1 MSTLCSKSFLWNL
14 VTTYED
20 AGYPWDP
27 DVCARCKDDSPTRH
41 WNITFTQERDEHR
54 SQRARSLCPNLFFLQ
69 SNKLLC
75 LIKTPGLHHRNKEAI
90 NSCIATGKKWHKR
103 NSWAFKI
110 EKARVLSARVSKR
123 GEAGACWNSRVSVL
137 QFAALTS
144 LILSDLGKQF
154 NDCFLTVFQHCVG
167 GWSWTAGQGR
177 YSDVQYSKWMFQQNN
192 KHFSFHQPR
201 KAPD

>member
-1 MSTLCSKSFLWNL
+1 MK
-14 VTTYED
+14 
-20 AGYPWDP
+20 
-27 DVCARCKDDSPTRH
+27 
-41 WNITFTQERDEHR
+41 TQVILETQMFVPGVRMIHRFVAEILRLQQEWDEHR

-69 SNKLLC
+69 SNTLLC

-123 GEAGACWNSRVSVL
+123 GEAGACWNSRVSFL